1 MDPKECGKC
10 NNGFNKIL
18 NVIMLLLFLTAI
30 VLTSLLAGYY
40 ILTGREQE
48 KQEELAA
55 LFHEQM
61 PPFLDSEGNAC
72 ADQDVANQFFGDLR
86 ECYPELTAW
95 LTIPGTVIDYPVMY
109 REGDSE
115 YYLYRDYEGNPVRS
129 GSLFLDGGCR
139 LHPGGNGEAES
150 GNLLIYGH
158 NMKNGSMFAVLTEY
172 QAPDFAQ
179 EHSLV
184 ILYTE
189 EKTQVY
195 EVMAVIL
202 TDVGAEDGGQ
212 FYNLLNEAGE
222 SNRREAFEAY
232 VKLVKSR
239 SLIDTEVTAEYGD
252 SLLTLST
259 CAYQSENGRCLVICR
274 AVPVTT

>member
-10 NNGFNKIL
+10 NNGFNKII
-18 NVIMLLLFLTAI
+18 NVIMFLLLLTAV
-30 VLTSLLAGYY
+30 VLTSLFAGYY

-61 PPFLDSEGNAC
+61 PPFHDSEGNAC
-72 ADQDVANQFFGDLR
+72 TDQDVANQFFCDLR
-86 ECYPELTAW
+86 EGNPEMTAW
-95 LTIPGTVIDYPVMY
+95 LTIPGTVVDYPVMY

-115 YYLYRDYEGNPVRS
+115 YYLRRDYEGEPARS
-129 GSLFLDGGCR
+129 GSLFFDGGCR
-139 LHPGGNGEAES
+139 LYPGRNGETES
-150 GNLLIYGH
+150 GNLLIHGH
-158 NMKNGSMFAVLTEY
+158 NMKNGNMFAALTEY
-172 QAPDFAQ
+172 QSPDFVQ

-189 EKTQVY
+189 ERTQVY

-202 TDVGAEDGGQ
+202 TDVGTEDGEQ

-222 SNRREAFEAY
+222 SDRRKAFEAY

-259 CAYQSENGRCLVICR
+259 CAYQSKNGRCLVICR
-274 AVPVTT
+274 AVPATT